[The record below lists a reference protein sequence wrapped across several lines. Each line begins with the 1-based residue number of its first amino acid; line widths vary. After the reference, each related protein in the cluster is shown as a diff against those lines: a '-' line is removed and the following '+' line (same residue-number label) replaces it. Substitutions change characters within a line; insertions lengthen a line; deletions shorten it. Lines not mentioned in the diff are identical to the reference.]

1 MLKSKISELFKKM
14 KTAISGRK
22 SYWLKNLLIKV
33 LTIFN
38 IITFLV
44 FSFLFIKCLVNT
56 NLPNKAAE
64 ASSPSN
70 LSITPNAGSISGG
83 EEVTITGQ
91 GFVKDYKY
99 KRDLTITNTANNS
112 QNFVDMSGTTP
123 KTLTPNGDAKLSN
136 VNKKYGTF
144 SGLFDGTGDYVE
156 SPNVNDFKFGTGD
169 FTVEGWVNV
178 TTNGGYKSIVSTRA
192 GAINEPNAYT
202 LTISPSN
209 QVVWYSNAFIL
220 TSPSAITTGSW
231 NHIAVVRNGT
241 TLQLY
246 VNGNSVASATDTRNY
261 NTLNN
266 FTIGANNNGSEPF
279 LGNLDDLRI
288 TKGLARYTA
297 NFTAPTAAL
306 TSDSNTV
313 LLMDFE
319 GTLRDYQYQ
328 TTIDTATLI
337 TNGKMKADCNDLRI
351 KEGTDGTTDL
361 NYWIEDGTCNTATT
375 RIWIKDTSV
384 PNGTSK
390 VLITYGNAS
399 LSSLS
404 NGENVFEFFD
414 NFSGSAINTTKWT
427 ETDTANNFS
436 QTGGQIQINNGT
448 GTWGGTALFSN
459 QTFARS
465 NLEFR
470 YDFKPTCTAGPTYH
484 VTTMLGWKDGGSG
497 TSYADMPYATYFY
510 KPTTGSSD
518 IVIYEDGTGRG
529 TVSSFTCNTQYYG
542 RMQMKASGGAT
553 YFVST
558 DKVNWTQIYN
568 STYSTESNLKIG
580 FTHYQGGINYF
591 DNAVIRKFSASEP
604 TLSLATE
611 TTATTATFG
620 GSNCTNIVVQASDRI
635 TCTTPARSAGLVNL
649 VVTNPNG
656 VSATLTNGYQ
666 YVNYGNINRTGLIGF
681 FDANNSASISGQT
694 IKDLSGM
701 NYSATL
707 GSNSSAS
714 TDDPSRISTSPG
726 YWQFDGSNDL
736 ISTTVPSNFG
746 TYNGYGCG
754 NYGGNPSYGA
764 GCGLTFE
771 VWFKRAN
778 NNNTGG
784 SSVQQR
790 LITAFKDG
798 AESTRTA
805 LGLQNTTTQLRAT
818 NNYNTNFVANT
829 EWQMITF
836 TLDENTNQTSKVYM
850 NGVLHSTANLNL
862 SLPNSNTISIGSN
875 TLNNYFQGN
884 IANIKIYNR
893 ALTQNEITTNFNNDK
908 SSFGFTGATVG
919 INTPT
924 TISFGN
930 QNVLNSYQNLSMG
943 IQSIEIVDRRSNF
956 GNYSITIA
964 VSDFVLNTDN
974 TKKIP
979 ASNITL
985 SPNSLILNT
994 GSGINTAVG
1003 STITF
1008 EGANIPKTL
1017 YQSTA
1022 PNGGGKFIFQPDLN
1036 IETPSFSRSGTYTAN
1051 LTVNIL

>member
-1 MLKSKISELFKKM
+1 
-14 KTAISGRK
+14 
-22 SYWLKNLLIKV
+22 
-33 LTIFN
+33 
-38 IITFLV
+38 
-44 FSFLFIKCLVNT
+44 
-56 NLPNKAAE
+56 
-64 ASSPSN
+64 
-70 LSITPNAGSISGG
+70 
-83 EEVTITGQ
+83 
-91 GFVKDYKY
+91 
-99 KRDLTITNTANNS
+99 
-112 QNFVDMSGTTP
+112 
-123 KTLTPNGDAKLSN
+123 
-136 VNKKYGTF
+136 
-144 SGLFDGTGDYVE
+144 
-156 SPNVNDFKFGTGD
+156 
-169 FTVEGWVNV
+169 
-178 TTNGGYKSIVSTRA
+178 
-192 GAINEPNAYT
+192 
-202 LTISPSN
+202 
-209 QVVWYSNAFIL
+209 
-220 TSPSAITTGSW
+220 
-231 NHIAVVRNGT
+231 
-241 TLQLY
+241 
-246 VNGNSVASATDTRNY
+246 
-261 NTLNN
+261 
-266 FTIGANNNGSEPF
+266 
-279 LGNLDDLRI
+279 
-288 TKGLARYTA
+288 
-297 NFTAPTAAL
+297 
-306 TSDSNTV
+306 
-313 LLMDFE
+313 
-319 GTLRDYQYQ
+319 
-328 TTIDTATLI
+328 
-337 TNGKMKADCNDLRI
+337 MKADCNDLRI

-375 RIWIKDTSV
+375 RIWIKDPAI

-404 NGENVFEFFD
+404 NGVNVFEFFD
-414 NFSGSAINTTKWT
+414 DFSGSAINTTKWT

-470 YDFKPTCTAGPTYH
+470 YDFKPTCTAGASYH
-484 VTTMLGWKDGGSG
+484 VTTMLGWKDSGSG
-497 TSYADMPYATYFY
+497 TSYTDMPYATYFA
-510 KPTTGSSD
+510 KAITGSGG
-518 IVIYEDGTGRG
+518 IYIYEDGANRG
-529 TVSSFTCNTQYYG
+529 NLGTFTCGTQYYG
-542 RMQMKASGGAT
+542 RVQMKASGGAT

-568 STYSTESNLKIG
+568 STYSTESNLKVG

-591 DNAVIRKFSASEP
+591 DNAIIRKFSASEP
-604 TLSLATE
+604 ALSLASE
-611 TTATTATFG
+611 TTATTATLG
-620 GSNCTNIVVQASDRI
+620 GSNCTNIVVQANDRI
-635 TCTTPARSAGLVNL
+635 TCTTPARSAGLVNI

-656 VSATLTNGYQ
+656 VSSTLTNGYQ

-714 TDDPSRISTSPG
+714 TDDPTRISTSPG

-736 ISTTVPSNFG
+736 ISTNVPSNFG

-754 NYGGNPSYGA
+754 NYGGNPNYGS

-771 VWFKRAN
+771 VWFKRTN
-778 NNNTGG
+778 NNNTAG
-784 SSVQQR
+784 SNVQQR

-798 AESTRTA
+798 TENTRTA
-805 LGLQNTTTQLRAT
+805 LGLQNTTTQLRAD
-818 NNYNTNFVANT
+818 NNYNTSFIPNT
-829 EWQMITF
+829 EWHMITF

-893 ALTQNEITTNFNNDK
+893 ALSQNEITTNFNNDK
-908 SSFGFTGATVG
+908 SRFGFTEATVG

-930 QNVLNSYQNLSMG
+930 HNVLNSYQNLSMG
-943 IQSIEIVDRRSNF
+943 IESIEIVDRRSNF

-985 SPNSLILNT
+985 SPNSLVLST
-994 GSGINTAVG
+994 GSGNGINAG
-1003 STITF
+1003 SPVAF
-1008 EGANIPKTL
+1008 KGPNIPETL

-1022 PNGGGKFIFQPDLN
+1022 PNGGGKFIFQPNLN

-1051 LTVNIL
+1051 LTMDIL